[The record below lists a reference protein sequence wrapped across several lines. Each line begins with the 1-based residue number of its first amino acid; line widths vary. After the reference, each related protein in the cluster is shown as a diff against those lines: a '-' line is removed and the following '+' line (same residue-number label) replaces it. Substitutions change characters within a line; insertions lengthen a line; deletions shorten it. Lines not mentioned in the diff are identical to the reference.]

1 MSRSITIVDEE
12 HKGHMQVKVKKLG
25 TFDGVCA
32 RIGGEGKV
40 LMLVVG

>member
-25 TFDGVCA
+25 TFDGVCCSNWRRKQA
-32 RIGGEGKV
+32 AGR
-40 LMLVVG
+40 